1 MYALLPTR
9 IKALR
14 HATAE
19 HLGELRIHTTLEFA
33 RVTHLSLVSSSQ
45 IIENLFFFLS

>member
-33 RVTHLSLVSSSQ
+33 RVSTLLVSCVLLP
-45 IIENLFFFLS
+45 NY